1 MSIRRTAAGILAAAT
16 VFTVSSSVTGSSISL
31 FPQTAI
37 TAEAAGWTVVDNT
50 HVAVDGIVYCLNRT
64 AKTATVSG
72 FYNGTLKKNL
82 KINGL
87 VNAENK
93 DYKIVGIEEDAFRGT
108 KVEKLDLSTASNLKK
123 INGYAFF
130 SCTELTTVKL
140 GSSITSIGTNAFR
153 GCSNLS
159 TFNFGGN
166 NKITALPER
175 MFYADKAL
183 KTIDIPYSVTSIG
196 AECFQGSGLTSVKI
210 SNNCG
215 NIKHDAFKN
224 CKSLT
229 KVTFEAGGSKTL
241 YLRERAFYNCT
252 KINEVNFE
260 RTNIDAATDVF
271 EKCGTCFKAYG
282 YGAQDYVRSV
292 IRKLL
297 NEWNISYNPNATKD
311 EQIAFYNAL
320 MTKLHNYIKPASLDE
335 QLQEGN
341 AATVISLRK
350 GTCGGYSRLFYN
362 FCIIAGVSPN
372 NVLVAGD
379 CHCHAWNYVKAGT
392 EWFNLD
398 ATNNVQVC
406 DKEAYQNWFGG
417 PAILKNGKDA
427 HDPKNW
433 YVLVDDTIGT
443 TDSKLY
449 LQSFTLLFDD
459 LIAHHREGSVYIT
472 GTRK

>member
-1 MSIRRTAAGILAAAT
+1 MNIRRTTAGILAAAT
-16 VFTVSSSVTGSSISL
+16 VFTVSSSISDSRFSP

-37 TAEAAGWTVVDNT
+37 TAEAAGWTVIDNT
-50 HVAVDGIVYCLNRT
+50 HIAVDGIVYALNRS
-64 AKTATVSG
+64 AKTATVCG
-72 FYNGTLKKNL
+72 FYNGALKKNL
-82 KINGL
+82 KLGGII
-87 VNAENK
+87 NAENT
-93 DYKIVGIEEDAFRGT
+93 DFRITGIEEEAFRGT
-108 KVEKLDLSTASNLKK
+108 KVENLDLSSAYNLKT
-123 INGYAFF
+123 ISSYAFF
-130 SCTELTTVKL
+130 SCEKLTTVKL
-140 GSSITSIGTNAFR
+140 GSSITSIGAHSFR
-153 GCSNLS
+153 GCTGLS
-159 TFNFGGN
+159 SFSFGGN
-166 NKITALPER
+166 NKITSLPDR

-183 KTIDIPYSVTSIG
+183 TSIDIPYSVKTIG
-196 AECFQGSGLTSVKI
+196 EECFKSSGLTTVEI
-210 SNNCG
+210 SNNCTR
-215 NIKHDAFKN
+215 IKTDAFRN
-224 CKSLT
+224 CKKLT
-229 KVTFEAGGSKTL
+229 SVTFEAGGSTKL
-241 YLRERAFYNCT
+241 YIGQNAFTNCT
-252 KINEVNFE
+252 RINKVNFD
-260 RTNIDAATDVF
+260 RTNYDAETNVF
-271 EKCGTCFKAYG
+271 DSCGTCFKAYG
-282 YGAQDYVRSV
+282 YGAKDYVRSV
-292 IRKLL
+292 ISKLL
-297 NEWNISYNPNATKD
+297 DEWNISYNANSSKN

-392 EWFNLD
+392 EWYNID
-398 ATNNVQVC
+398 ATNNVKVC
-406 DKEAYQNWFGG
+406 DKQAYHNWFGK
-417 PAILKNGKDA
+417 PAILGNGKDA
-427 HDPKNW
+427 HLPENW